1 MSILLGWHVVD
12 VDGCVLLE
20 LEPVAAAAPLVLAGD
35 QPHPLD
41 GRVALLARAADH
53 SVLREEAAGE
63 PFNKCRREC
72 FFNSYVQGVPSACT
86 EFPIPSF
93 VRFCHVLSWGFP
105 CPAWAVAS

>member
-41 GRVALLARAADH
+41 GRVTLLARAADH
-53 SVLREEAAGE
+53 SVLRGEAAGSHSISVVE
-63 PFNKCRREC
+63 NVFSILMYRA
-72 FFNSYVQGVPSACT
+72 SHLLVQSFPSHH
-86 EFPIPSF
+86 S
-93 VRFCHVLSWGFP
+93 
-105 CPAWAVAS
+105 

>member
-1 MSILLGWHVVD
+1 VSILLGWHVVD

-53 SVLREEAAGE
+53 SVLVEGVDDDGVGFGALKVGPVDGAQEEGILE
-63 PFNKCRREC
+63 
-72 FFNSYVQGVPSACT
+72 Q
-86 EFPIPSF
+86 
-93 VRFCHVLSWGFP
+93 
-105 CPAWAVAS
+105 